1 MKPKKPTRGKPKKPP
16 TREVNR
22 KRLLALIKRY
32 RKYLAK
38 QVKYL
43 KGLDGAT
50 VELRVERDDEAAE
63 TGGGRAQVLS
73 ARHKDPGEL
82 ENSCIYYAG
91 PTGTE
96 TEMID
101 TVTPY
106 TRALTNDVKE
116 D

>member
-38 QVKYL
+38 QAKYL
-43 KGLDGAT
+43 KELTADT
-50 VELRVERDDEAAE
+50 VALHVRSDAE
-63 TGGGRAQVLS
+63 TAEAGGTRKMLLA
-73 ARHKDPGEL
+73 ARQKNPGEL
-82 ENSCIYYAG
+82 ENSCVINAG
-91 PTGTE
+91 PTTTT

-101 TVTPY
+101 TLTPY
-106 TRALTNDVKE
+106 VRALTNDVKE